1 MSAFA
6 QGFSMGGDLA
16 SQAQKIQLAE
26 ELAAREKE
34 RFGWEREQQQLEKQG
49 RQAAIETY
57 GKVGTQDYSQA
68 IQQQGGAGSQ
78 QAQMLS
84 DQAAGMG
91 VENEKASA
99 QSVVDTMRQNAGQAP
114 AKELTGQTYT
124 AEQANQDYV
133 KRMYALNP
141 EKAQQSELAGMQ
153 LKNVKRE
160 AKLAE
165 DFDKENLSFRDTLTK
180 IYSIAETGG
189 MKGLAEAATEEGLK
203 TKFVLGKNGLGSIQV
218 LGPKGDVIKTFTDVK
233 SATEALVGAAKT
245 KFTQNLETMFGSA
258 DKAAAFYQKQQE
270 LKNKERET
278 DIHQEF
284 YGKGGTYER
293 VGMARANNVG
303 ARSGGVN
310 SADNQEKLITK
321 QAEILV
327 NGQPNR
333 FKNIE
338 QAKAWIVNAK
348 LKGADTEQQWN
359 KMELEL
365 VKQGGLSSADIMKQK
380 DAFYVRQGF
389 APQSVIDIASSGIN
403 PVTKKPFTEAEQNDF
418 ARRYPNSYVE
428 FGTPSTS
435 NVSQLQSAIPPT
447 EKNRTEVK
455 TNFGPKQATEAQ
467 TNAFNKKQEDIKI
480 KADKVKEEKQA
491 IRVYKEKEAQTKIV
505 KAQEVQKQRENES
518 NKQQLSILEAKR
530 EKALRKDPNA
540 DVRITDR
547 SIENLKKRLQD

>member
-91 VENEKASA
+91 AENEKASA

-203 TKFVLGKNGLGSIQV
+203 TKFVQGKNGLGSIQV

-258 DKAAAFYQKQQE
+258 DKAAAYYQKREEIKIQQQ
-270 LKNKERET
+270 NADT
-278 DIHQEF
+278 QAEF
-284 YGKGGTYER
+284 YRKGGVYQQVANT
-293 VGMARANNVG
+293 RAANSG

-310 SADNQEKLITK
+310 SVDNQEKLINK

-333 FKNIE
+333 FKNID

-365 VKQGGLSSADIMKQK
+365 VKQGLPSADIMKQK
-380 DAFYVRQGF
+380 DSFYVRQGF
-389 APQSVIDIASSGIN
+389 APQSVIDVASSGIN
-403 PVTKKPFTEAEQNDF
+403 PVTKKPFTESEQNEF

-428 FGTPSTS
+428 FGTPSAS
-435 NVSQLQSAIPPT
+435 NVSQLQSAIPI

-467 TNAFNKKQEDIKI
+467 TNAFNKKQEDIKTN
-480 KADKVKEEKQA
+480 ADKVREEKQA
-491 IRVYKEKEAQTKIV
+491 IRVNKEKEEQTKIV

-518 NKQQLSILEAKR
+518 TKQQLSILEAKR
-530 EKALRKDPNA
+530 EKALRKDPKA
-540 DVRITDR
+540 DVTITDR